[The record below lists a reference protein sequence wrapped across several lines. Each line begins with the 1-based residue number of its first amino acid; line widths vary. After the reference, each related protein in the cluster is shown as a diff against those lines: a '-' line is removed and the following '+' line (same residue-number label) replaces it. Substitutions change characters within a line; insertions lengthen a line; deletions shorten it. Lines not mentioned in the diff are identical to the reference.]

1 MLDFAER
8 SPYRN
13 FFNWCLMP
21 TVDAAPQARQWIATY
36 QSADACFTYSDW
48 AGKVLQQQ
56 SGGKINY
63 LGSAPPSAHP
73 AYSPSDDKDAVKKSL
88 GMDPD
93 WKIVGTVMRNQ
104 RRKLYPDLFE
114 AFRLLLNK
122 VDNDPSYKLYCH
134 TSYPD
139 MDGIY
144 QNFYNNIIYHPEY
157 YLHMY
162 VQKKI
167 SLLFHV
173 QRCYSPISFYW

>member
-1 MLDFAER
+1 M
-8 SPYRN
+8 
-13 FFNWCLMP
+13 
-21 TVDAAPQARQWIATY
+21 
-36 QSADACFTYSDW
+36 FTYSDW

-73 AYSPSDDKDAVKKSL
+73 AYSPSDDKDAVKSL

-104 RRKLYPDLFE
+104 RRKLYLDLFE

-139 MDGIY
+139 MGWDIPELL
-144 QNFYNNIIYHPEY
+144 QQYNLSSRVLFTYVCPE
-157 YLHMY
+157 
-162 VQKKI
+162 KI
-167 SLLFHV
+167 SLLFHCSKV
-173 QRCYSPISFYW
+173 L